1 VFCGRLLPEGAIKP
15 GKLAYLGC
23 AQAAFQGNRKIQI
36 QLLEVVQH
44 DAALK
49 LSLVLSDPN
58 QRHQSNAH
66 SKNLLVPLET
76 RALLF
81 ILNTANAAQPTVRL
95 PWSACRPTDRR
106 PTVQRVNCA
115 KMSLTWLLALSHL
128 KRRQTQNLLS
138 VLGVAVGVMVLTTA
152 LSLTNGFVSAL
163 FDSTIKAQPHIELN
177 TWQTNLVGVPPDPA
191 LEARLK
197 STPEVVG
204 WSPYLTTQA
213 LLTRRAGSGRGGAQL
228 PAQVYG
234 VQPKLEVGA
243 LNLNPGDRERLET
256 LPVDGIL
263 LGRDLARS
271 LGALAGDTVF
281 VVTSSG
287 DTLSESRRQAFTVMG
302 TFTTGNFIIDNVLA
316 FTHLEPL
323 QRLRDATGL
332 ISGYHVRLNDPELAP
347 RFANLLPT
355 NLNGQTGAT
364 FTGTPWQEKYRN
376 IVDSM
381 NLQKQVIGAV
391 LTLIVVVAAFG
402 MVNVFL
408 LTVFQKTQEIAIL
421 RAIGASTR
429 LVQGVFLLKGLV
441 LGGIGLVVGN
451 ILGLALSYYFVWQP
465 FRLPGDLFFISA
477 LPAQPKLGDFLW
489 VSAVSILATACAAFI
504 PARLA
509 ARVEPAKIIR

>member
-1 VFCGRLLPEGAIKP
+1 
-15 GKLAYLGC
+15 
-23 AQAAFQGNRKIQI
+23 
-36 QLLEVVQH
+36 
-44 DAALK
+44 
-49 LSLVLSDPN
+49 
-58 QRHQSNAH
+58 
-66 SKNLLVPLET
+66 
-76 RALLF
+76 
-81 ILNTANAAQPTVRL
+81 
-95 PWSACRPTDRR
+95 
-106 PTVQRVNCA
+106 
-115 KMSLTWLLALSHL
+115 MSLTWLLALSHL

-138 VLGVAVGVMVLTTA
+138 VLGVATGVMVLTTA

-163 FDSTIKAQPHIELN
+163 FDSTIKAQPHIELT
-177 TWQTNLVGVPPDPA
+177 TWQTNLVGVARDPA

-213 LLTRRAGSGRGGAQL
+213 LLTRRAGSGGGGTQM

-234 VQPKLEVGA
+234 VTPKLEVNA
-243 LNLNPGDRERLET
+243 LNLNPLDRERLEN

-271 LGALAGDTVF
+271 LGAFAGDTVF

-287 DTLSESRRQAFTVMG
+287 EGLSDSKRRAFTMVG

-323 QRLRDATGL
+323 QDLRGATGL

-355 NLNGQTGAT
+355 NLEGRSGTQTRGAQ
-364 FTGTPWQEKYRN
+364 FVGTPWQEKYRN

-391 LTLIVVVAAFG
+391 LTLIVIVAAFG

-429 LVQGVFLLKGLV
+429 LVQNVFLLKGLV

-451 ILGLALSYYFVWQP
+451 LLGLGLSYYFVWQP

-477 LPAQPKLGDFLW
+477 LPAQPKATDFLW
-489 VSAVSILATACAAFI
+489 VSAVSLLATALAAFV

-509 ARVEPAKIIR
+509 ARIEPAKIIR